1 MLKHPTD
8 PNYKKSFGF
17 TNLRQSMEVFEDV
30 TYEEDVAA
38 QGISVEVLDVDLADV
53 LLIDENCVDA
63 LVVVEDQLLDLYGD
77 ENHGEFLKNIHIL

>member
-1 MLKHPTD
+1 
-8 PNYKKSFGF
+8 
-17 TNLRQSMEVFEDV
+17 MEVFEDV
-30 TYEEDVAA
+30 TYEEDVVA

-53 LLIDENCVDA
+53 FLIDENCVDA